1 MLTFHLL
8 WTKYKQL
15 TTLVIWPKTIFRRNS
30 GVASCLRQGTHFS
43 VLQSPCLSV
52 LCYTQPLCLPY
63 STCLRPEDRK
73 RSLLLFTTELA
84 SFVQRSQEG
93 DGKFCEGRHSLCP
106 FSIVALASN
115 IYPVLH
121 IFLGQLAGWL
131 AGWRDL
137 GIHTGEEEHQKLL
150 ACLRGSREV
159 WWLHSST
166 TERVIS
172 PHSVHCSKNSFF

>member
-1 MLTFHLL
+1 M
-8 WTKYKQL
+8 
-15 TTLVIWPKTIFRRNS
+15 
-30 GVASCLRQGTHFS
+30 ASCLRQGTHFS
-43 VLQSPCLSV
+43 VLQSPYLSV
-52 LCYTQPLCLPY
+52 LCYIQPHCLPY

-115 IYPVLH
+115 IYPVLR

-131 AGWRDL
+131 AGEIL
-137 GIHTGEEEHQKLL
+137 GSILEKRNIRNYWLVYVAQEKYGGSIAQPQKGLSAHTVSTVLKILSSEEE
-150 ACLRGSREV
+150 R
-159 WWLHSST
+159 
-166 TERVIS
+166 
-172 PHSVHCSKNSFF
+172 SK